1 MIRDFDKL
9 LAKVAGAPSKRVA
22 VAGAA
27 PEPVLEALAEAVER
41 DFVEPLLIGAEAE
54 IRRRAERLDFDIAG
68 LTLIDEPG
76 DERALS
82 ARAVAEVK
90 AGRAD
95 LLMKGGVATE
105 ALLRAVL
112 DKATGLRTGRV
123 LSHVA
128 VVELPSYPR
137 LMLHTDGGINI
148 HQDLATRKDILA
160 NAVELARCLENNHP
174 HVACMALVEKENPKL
189 PETLDMSELMR
200 WAGGGPLGNLIIEGP
215 LAIDVA
221 LSRDAA
227 ELKGIPSRVAG
238 RSDIFLGPNISAV
251 NFVVKSL
258 ILLAG
263 ARVAGLVLGAAAP
276 IVLLSRS
283 DSAEIKLLSLALGAL
298 HDEQEIASR
307 RHHPFFG

>member
-1 MIRDFDKL
+1 MIRHFDQV

-27 PEPVLEALAEAVER
+27 KTPVLEALAAAVRREL
-41 DFVEPLLIGAEAE
+41 VEPVLLGPAPR
-54 IRRRAERLDFDIAG
+54 IRELAERLDFDIAPFS
-68 LTLIDEPG
+68 LIDTPD
-76 DERALS
+76 DEAALS

-90 AGRAD
+90 EGRAD
-95 LLMKGGVATE
+95 LLMKGSVSTE
-105 ALLRAVL
+105 RLLKAVL
-112 DKATGLRTGRV
+112 DRAHGLRSGRV

-128 VVELPSYPR
+128 VAELPSYPR
-137 LMLHTDGGINI
+137 LMLHTDGGINL

-160 NAVELARCLENNHP
+160 NAVELARCLENDHP

-221 LSRDAA
+221 LSREAA
-227 ELKGIPSRVAG
+227 QLKGIPSRVAG
-238 RSDIFLGPNISAV
+238 RADIFLGPNISAV

-263 ARVAGLVLGAAAP
+263 AKVAGLVLGAAAP

-283 DSAEIKLLSLALGAL
+283 DSAEIKLLSLALGTL
-298 HDEQEIASR
+298 HDEQEIAR
-307 RHHPFFG
+307 RKHRPYFG

>member
-1 MIRDFDKL
+1 MIRHFDQV

-27 PEPVLEALAEAVER
+27 KTPVLEALAAAVRREL
-41 DFVEPLLIGAEAE
+41 VEPVLLGPAPR
-54 IRRRAERLDFDIAG
+54 IRELAERLDFDIAPFS
-68 LTLIDEPG
+68 LIDTPD
-76 DERALS
+76 DEAALS
-82 ARAVAEVK
+82 VRAVAEVK
-90 AGRAD
+90 EGRAD
-95 LLMKGGVATE
+95 LLMKGSVSTE
-105 ALLRAVL
+105 RLLKAVL
-112 DKATGLRTGRV
+112 DRAHGLRSGRV

-128 VVELPSYPR
+128 VAELPSYPR
-137 LMLHTDGGINI
+137 LMLHTDGGINL

-160 NAVELARCLENNHP
+160 NAVELARCLENDHP

-221 LSRDAA
+221 LSREAA
-227 ELKGIPSRVAG
+227 QLKGIPSRVAG
-238 RSDIFLGPNISAV
+238 RADIFLGPNISAV

-263 ARVAGLVLGAAAP
+263 AKVAGLVLGAAAP

-283 DSAEIKLLSLALGAL
+283 DSAEIKLLSLALGTL
-298 HDEQEIASR
+298 HDEQEIAR
-307 RHHPFFG
+307 RKHRPYFG